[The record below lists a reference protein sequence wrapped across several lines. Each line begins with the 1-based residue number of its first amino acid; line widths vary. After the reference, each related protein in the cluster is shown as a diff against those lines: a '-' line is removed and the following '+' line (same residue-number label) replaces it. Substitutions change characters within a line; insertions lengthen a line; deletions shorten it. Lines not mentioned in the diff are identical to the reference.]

1 MSWTVKEWF
10 DKFKDEEY
18 MLNDNYLFSRQAC
31 YGYVM
36 LALEE
41 TDISVEQA
49 EKLLEV
55 LTNKMEDTTINEAEE
70 EAEGF
75 FSG

>member
-1 MSWTVKEWF
+1 MSWTVKEYINE
-10 DKFKDEEY
+10 FKDNEVS
-18 MLNDNYLFSRQAC
+18 LNNNYLWSKKAC

-41 TDISVEQA
+41 TDISEEQT

-55 LTNKMEDTTINEAEE
+55 LDNIMEELTIDEAEE
-70 EAEGF
+70 KADGF
-75 FSG
+75 YNG